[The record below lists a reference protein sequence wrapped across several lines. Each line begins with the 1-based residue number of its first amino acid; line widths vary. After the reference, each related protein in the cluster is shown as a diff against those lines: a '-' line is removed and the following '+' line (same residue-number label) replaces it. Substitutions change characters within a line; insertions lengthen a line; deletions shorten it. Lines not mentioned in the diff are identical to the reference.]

1 MLDTVASYY
10 RIRFQGKLINQTWEK
25 GKKINFGPDFDPL
38 GQNSGHQFFSLKNLA
53 SSVTRYHGHLSS
65 FTILEK
71 TNDPILRKISDEGG
85 RTDEET
91 DEQTNKSDF
100 IGRSPTNV
108 DHPKIA

>member
-1 MLDTVASYY
+1 M
-10 RIRFQGKLINQTWEK
+10 
-25 GKKINFGPDFDPL
+25 
-38 GQNSGHQFFSLKNLA
+38 
-53 SSVTRYHGHLSS
+53 
-65 FTILEK
+65 
-71 TNDPILRKISDEGG
+71 RKISDEGE